1 MATGAEFKPRTLIES
16 TLGNQPIADGT
27 LYVTTDTKRLYI
39 DVDQSRILVDG
50 NIYLETEAQKNM
62 ILAPLSNKLY
72 IVKASKTMYL
82 YTSEGWVTLGGSS
95 GEGGTSNY
103 EELTNLPMLNGVE
116 LVGDKSLAD
125 LGIQG
130 LSDEDLA
137 TSDKTVVGAINEIK
151 TTFDEAVV
159 TPQATYSNPAI
170 YLGKDFTTTVD
181 NAIETLSLNGGANTI
196 LASELEIAEDGY
208 YVVSADLLF
217 ADSSK
222 TAGKRILCNMLLNG
236 VTFAQN
242 IVTTQSSNAN
252 NILTI
257 TGVANCSKGN
267 KFTLQV
273 ANGLTGTLNI
283 TLSKFSAVR
292 VYSPFD
298 LDRVNSDLTNLQDT
312 SANIDLANLSTAGID
327 VIKSYAG
334 GSSDSNTTLAVN
346 PFSYGMSSYFTSDP
360 DSSCWTKA
368 DDTFISNAKYY
379 DWLEKIQSGALSVE
393 GVSVKLHTE
402 TYSEYDFAINPT
414 DRTFRLPLLN
424 GSEDLMSS
432 REETLTLLPTGSD
445 YIAPANGWFYIM
457 KVGKASEKLELV
469 NRTNNIDLVERSR
482 VTSEGISL
490 IMQATR
496 NDTVLC
502 AYTASGDLIDF
513 KFIYAQGNGSLYYYT
528 GATENTLS
536 EDVEELKSQMG
547 DLSTI
552 LDNINGEIV

>member
-72 IVKASKTMYL
+72 IVKASRTMYL
-82 YTSEGWVTLGGSS
+82 YTSEGWVSLGGSS

-130 LSDEDLA
+130 LSDENLA

-170 YLGKDFTTTVD
+170 YLGKDFTIAV
-181 NAIETLSLNGGANTI
+181 NNVIESASLTGNTNTI
-196 LASELEIAEDGY
+196 LASELEIVEDGY
-208 YVVSADLLF
+208 YVVSADLMF

-222 TAGKRILCNMLLNG
+222 TVGKRILCNMLLNG
-236 VTFAQN
+236 ASFSQN
-242 IVTTQSSNAN
+242 SMTTQNTNAN

-257 TGVANCSKGN
+257 TGIANCSSGDKIA
-267 KFTLQV
+267 LQV
-273 ANGLTGTLNI
+273 ANGLTSTITI
-283 TLSKFSAVR
+283 TLSKFAAVR

-298 LDRVNSDLTNLQDT
+298 LDKVNADL
-312 SANIDLANLSTAGID
+312 
-327 VIKSYAG
+327 
-334 GSSDSNTTLAVN
+334 
-346 PFSYGMSSYFTSDP
+346 
-360 DSSCWTKA
+360 
-368 DDTFISNAKYY
+368 
-379 DWLEKIQSGALSVE
+379 
-393 GVSVKLHTE
+393 
-402 TYSEYDFAINPT
+402 
-414 DRTFRLPLLN
+414 
-424 GSEDLMSS
+424 
-432 REETLTLLPTGSD
+432 
-445 YIAPANGWFYIM
+445 
-457 KVGKASEKLELV
+457 
-469 NRTNNIDLVERSR
+469 NN
-482 VTSEGISL
+482 
-490 IMQATR
+490 
-496 NDTVLC
+496 
-502 AYTASGDLIDF
+502 
-513 KFIYAQGNGSLYYYT
+513 
-528 GATENTLS
+528 
-536 EDVEELKSQMG
+536 LKSQMG

>member
-82 YTSEGWVTLGGSS
+82 YTSEGWVSLGGSS

-137 TSDKTVVGAINEIK
+137 TTDKTVVGAINEIK
-151 TTFDEAVV
+151 HTFDEAVV

-170 YLGKDFTTTVD
+170 YLGKDFTTAVD
-181 NAIETLSLNGGANTI
+181 NVIESASLAGSTNTI

-208 YVVSADLLF
+208 YVVSADLMF

-222 TAGKRILCNMLLNG
+222 TVGRRILCNMLLNG
-236 VTFAQN
+236 ASFSQN
-242 IVTTQSSNAN
+242 SMTTQNTNAN

-257 TGVANCSKGN
+257 TGIANCSNGDKIA
-267 KFTLQV
+267 LQV
-273 ANGLTGTLNI
+273 ANGLTSAITI
-283 TLSKFSAVR
+283 TLSKFAAVR

-298 LDRVNSDLTNLQDT
+298 LDKVNSDLTNLQDT

-334 GSSDSNTTLAVN
+334 SSSDSNTTLAVN
-346 PFSYGMSSYFTSDP
+346 PFSYGMSSYFTSEP
-360 DSSCWTKA
+360 DNNCWTKA
-368 DDTFISNAKYY
+368 DGTFIANAKYY

-402 TYSEYDFAINPT
+402 TYSEYDFVINPT
-414 DRTFRLPLLN
+414 DKTLKLPLLN
-424 GSEDLMSS
+424 GEESLPSDKISVNILPSDSTYTAPQNGWYSFVVISS
-432 REETLTLLPTGSD
+432 VANGTINLYCEETGLGQLLIANATQARRGSISVSKGD
-445 YIAPANGWFYIM
+445 VVHYIYPNNSMNLLFFTPA
-457 KVGKASEKLELV
+457 K
-469 NRTNNIDLVERSR
+469 
-482 VTSEGISL
+482 
-490 IMQATR
+490 
-496 NDTVLC
+496 
-502 AYTASGDLIDF
+502 
-513 KFIYAQGNGSLYYYT
+513 GNGSLYYYT

-536 EDVEELKSQMG
+536 DDVEELKSQIG

-552 LDNINGEIV
+552 LDNINGEII

>member
-82 YTSEGWVTLGGSS
+82 YTSEGWVSLGGSS

-151 TTFDEAVV
+151 TTFDEAIV

-181 NAIETLSLNGGANTI
+181 NAIESISLNGGANTI
-196 LASELEIAEDGY
+196 LTSELEIVEDGY

-283 TLSKFSAVR
+283 TLSKFAAVR

-298 LDRVNSDLTNLQDT
+298 LDKVNADL
-312 SANIDLANLSTAGID
+312 
-327 VIKSYAG
+327 
-334 GSSDSNTTLAVN
+334 
-346 PFSYGMSSYFTSDP
+346 
-360 DSSCWTKA
+360 
-368 DDTFISNAKYY
+368 
-379 DWLEKIQSGALSVE
+379 
-393 GVSVKLHTE
+393 
-402 TYSEYDFAINPT
+402 
-414 DRTFRLPLLN
+414 
-424 GSEDLMSS
+424 
-432 REETLTLLPTGSD
+432 
-445 YIAPANGWFYIM
+445 
-457 KVGKASEKLELV
+457 
-469 NRTNNIDLVERSR
+469 NN
-482 VTSEGISL
+482 
-490 IMQATR
+490 
-496 NDTVLC
+496 
-502 AYTASGDLIDF
+502 
-513 KFIYAQGNGSLYYYT
+513 
-528 GATENTLS
+528 
-536 EDVEELKSQMG
+536 LKSQMG